1 MKNKINS
8 LNVLLKAFETRNDQ
22 LHEEIRKNEEA
33 IAEMQ
38 AELRILLED
47 ENSTNE
53 FKGCT
58 IAS

>member
-8 LNVLLKAFETRNDQ
+8 INVLLKAFETRNDQ